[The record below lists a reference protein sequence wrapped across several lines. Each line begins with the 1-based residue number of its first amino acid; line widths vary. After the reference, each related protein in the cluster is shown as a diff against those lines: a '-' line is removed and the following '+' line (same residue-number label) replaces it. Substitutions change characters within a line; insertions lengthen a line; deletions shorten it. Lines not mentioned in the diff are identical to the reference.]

1 MLKND
6 TDGFFS
12 RVRATTKMT
21 QLTTINNAGSSSQQQ
36 TGSSDLFG
44 RFSAISSR
52 LTDRLKETGVP
63 THALSSNVA
72 SLLGGIKNFL
82 PVDKDLTVTKLVEA
96 VMDPSN
102 GNAQGRSSR
111 YHF

>member
-1 MLKND
+1 
-6 TDGFFS
+6 
-12 RVRATTKMT
+12 MT
-21 QLTTINNAGSSSQQQ
+21 QLTTINNSGSSAQQQ

-44 RFSAISSR
+44 RFSALSSR

-102 GNAQGRSSR
+102 GNAHGRV
-111 YHF
+111 